1 MISPQTIALV
11 RERTDIVALIL
22 ESVPTLKR
30 RGRSFTG
37 LCPFHKEKSPSFHVN
52 PDRGFFHCFGC
63 KEGGSAI
70 DFVMKLDG
78 LTFPEAVRLL
88 AEKAGIPIEEDVRE
102 RSEVDRQ
109 KKQRDDLYA
118 VNNLAATFF
127 ERQLR
132 DHPHRH
138 YALEEL
144 ARRELVPTWASG
156 DTAYD
161 AYDTESPLSPID
173 DALQAFRIG
182 YAPAA
187 WDGLATFLKQQGVSP
202 MFAEHV
208 GLLVPRSSGTGH
220 YDRFRHRLMF
230 AVVDPQ
236 GRVVAFS
243 GRSLRPLAPS
253 DDPDSARSQR
263 SNHDGG
269 RDDKPA
275 KYINSPESPIYSKGQ
290 MLFGIYQARHAIR
303 EEQCA
308 IVVEGNFDVVSL
320 QARGVKNV
328 VAPLGTAFTAEQAKL
343 LKRFASRVVL
353 LFDADA
359 AGRKATR
366 ASRVH
371 LRDVGLSAK
380 VGNLP
385 AGVDPD
391 EFLRTK
397 GVAALNEILA
407 HARGMLEFLIDGA
420 LDATFT
426 ASDVHER
433 AARVAEVSQLLAEE
447 DDPLIKMMAK
457 THAME
462 LAGRI
467 DLRLLD
473 GVARHVPEDAFR
485 ALEASVKR
493 AVAKAGPPPTLR
505 RGESSDPPAR
515 ARLPAR
521 PPGAG
526 ARRDLV
532 GALIEHPELLRDPE
546 VEPWLELLEGVSA
559 QTVAALAQ
567 SFDGERLDTDR
578 FQSRL
583 SSLDAAIRSF
593 AAERL
598 AAPVHESVEAA
609 KTQASRAAGTLRA
622 IRLAESTREIAD
634 SQKNDGDFESQLTAA
649 REAHRRVQ
657 ATRTDARENRPPG
670 SFARDGARD
679 GAPDITSSK
688 IFGLDT
694 GPKAEPEY

>member
-78 LTFPEAVRLL
+78 LSFPEAVRAL
-88 AEKAGIPIEEDVRE
+88 AERAGIAIEEDVRE
-102 RSEVDRQ
+102 RTEVDRQ
-109 KKQRDDLYA
+109 RKQRDDLYS

-127 ERQLR
+127 EQQLR
-132 DHPHRH
+132 EHPHAG

-144 ARRELVPTWASG
+144 ARRELVPTWWAAHAAGVKSS
-156 DTAYD
+156 A
-161 AYDTESPLSPID
+161 AID
-173 DALQAFRIG
+173 EVLQAFRIG

-187 WDGLATFLKQQGVSP
+187 WDGLATFLKQQGISP
-202 MFAEHV
+202 MYAEQV
-208 GLLVPRSSGTGH
+208 GLLVPRSSGAGH

-243 GRSLRPLAPS
+243 GRSLRALPES
-253 DDPDSARSQR
+253 EDPGAGR
-263 SNHDGG
+263 GG
-269 RDDKPA
+269 EKPA

-303 EEQCA
+303 EDQCA
-308 IVVEGNFDVVSL
+308 VVVEGNFDCVSL
-320 QARGVKNV
+320 QARGIKNV
-328 VAPLGTAFTAEQAKL
+328 VAPLGTAFTTDQAKL
-343 LKRFASRVVL
+343 LKRYASRVVL
-353 LFDADA
+353 LFDADN

-366 ASRVH
+366 ASRGP
-371 LRDVGLSAK
+371 LRDAGLGAK

-391 EFLRTK
+391 EFLRTR
-397 GVAALNEILA
+397 GVQALNEVLA
-407 HARGMLEFLIDGA
+407 HARGMLEYLIDSA
-420 LDATFT
+420 LDAGFT
-426 ASDVHER
+426 AADAHER

-457 THAME
+457 THADQV
-462 LAGRI
+462 AGRI
-467 DLRLLD
+467 DLRLVD
-473 GVARHVPEDAFR
+473 RVARHVPDEPFR
-485 ALEASVKR
+485 ALVEAVKR

-505 RGESSDPPAR
+505 RGETPEPPKRARLQTRAPDAR
-515 ARLPAR
+515 ARA
-521 PPGAG
+521 A
-526 ARRDLV
+526 LV
-532 GALIEHPELLRDPE
+532 GALIEYPELLRDPE
-546 VEPWLELLEGVSA
+546 VEGWLSLLEGPSA
-559 QTVAALAQ
+559 RTVAALAQ
-567 SFDGERLDTDR
+567 SCNLSGDGRLDTDL
-578 FQSRL
+578 FQTRL
-583 SSLDAAIRSF
+583 SGIDPAIRAF

-598 AAPVHESVEAA
+598 AAPTHDNVETA
-609 KTQASRAAGTLRA
+609 KMQASRAAEVLRA
-622 IRLAESTREIAD
+622 IRLEETTREAID
-634 SQKNDGDFESQLTAA
+634 NQRNEGDFESQVALAA
-649 REAHRRVQ
+649 EHARQVL
-657 ATRTDARENRPPG
+657 ATRGDAPKNRPYAPVT
-670 SFARDGARD
+670 GATIHRPEPE
-679 GAPDITSSK
+679 GLNSSK
-688 IFGLDT
+688 IFRVDP